1 MGSTLNQ
8 SINVYWWL
16 KNDLSW
22 STVQGMNKKM
32 QPELDDYTL
41 FRLFCELA
49 GEHALSQR
57 ELARRLDSALG
68 LVNSYLKHAA
78 AKGWIRIKELP
89 ANRCTYHLTPKGGE
103 MFRSLALQHARYLD
117 RIISVVRD
125 EYRQICVR
133 LKDEGVERIALCGVE
148 GVTDI
153 AWLALEEAG
162 IEVTTVMDT
171 KSVGTRFMGHDVV
184 SLAHAM
190 LKGVHWVMIS
200 SRNRA
205 DELYHAL
212 LDLGA
217 DPASIKVPV
226 VFLEKKNAA

>member
-1 MGSTLNQ
+1 
-8 SINVYWWL
+8 
-16 KNDLSW
+16 
-22 STVQGMNKKM
+22 MNKKTL
-32 QPELDDYTL
+32 PELDDYTL
-41 FRLFCELA
+41 FRLLCELE

-68 LVNSYLKHAA
+68 LVNNYIKIASVN
-78 AKGWIRIKELP
+78 GWIRIKELP

-103 MFRSLALQHARYLD
+103 MLRSLALRHARYLD
-117 RIISVVRD
+117 RIIAVLRA
-125 EYRQICVR
+125 EYRLLCVR

-148 GVTDI
+148 GSTDI

-162 IEVTTVMDT
+162 IEVSMVIDP
-171 KSVGTRFMGHDVV
+171 KVVGTRFMGHEVV

-190 LKGVHWVMIS
+190 LNGMHWVMIS
-200 SRNRA
+200 SRNHA

-217 DPASIKVPV
+217 DPVSIKVPV